1 MAASHVDLA
10 PLLLE
15 LEAERALSETIR
27 ARAKE
32 VDAVQRQI
40 TASLNRVHSTPAAQ
54 VTPLVLSLAP
64 LFDQLRQRIRDV
76 VEVVPDNQFWKWN
89 DCWSFTLQRA
99 NYCGALACFLT
110 TGTLVTKDQSLHFLG
125 LSSDAASTSRLTLT
139 TEEYLHSIISLIN
152 DFSRLAVNAVTMN
165 DYATPLRL
173 SDFVKDLSAGFAM
186 LNLKND
192 SLRKRF
198 DGIKYDVKKIEEVV
212 YDISLRGLLKDR
224 SPEWDH
230 MGLGVEV
237 DEQTRSQIWGVITGE
252 AGAGAGAATAMGA
265 TQKRA
270 VGSGAEEQAMTM

>member
-76 VEVVPDNQFWKWN
+76 IEVVPENQFWKWN

-110 TGTLVTKDQSLHFLG
+110 TGTLVTKDQSLNFLG

-198 DGIKYDVKKIEEVV
+198 DGIKV
-212 YDISLRGLLKDR
+212 R
-224 SPEWDH
+224 
-230 MGLGVEV
+230 
-237 DEQTRSQIWGVITGE
+237 QT
-252 AGAGAGAATAMGA
+252 
-265 TQKRA
+265 
-270 VGSGAEEQAMTM
+270 